1 MSRIEQFLLGGGRNR
16 AAIHIGLV
24 NNMPDADMRA
34 TELQFAR
41 LLKESAGALDVR
53 LRLFSL
59 SGIARGELA
68 RSRMD
73 GFYDDAGFLAAAN
86 IDALIV
92 TGAGSEDARQKA
104 YWPELAE
111 LIDWAKDGT
120 LSTLFSGQAAGMA
133 VMHLDGIVRRPLD
146 KKISGVFPAMR
157 MEDDPLFFGMPL
169 TTPVP
174 HARRDD
180 IAEADLVEKGYRI
193 LARLANGQVDM
204 FTREPAGQSRFV
216 FLQGHPEYDR
226 ATLGRDYLRDIEGFL
241 SGDADAPPSVP
252 ENYFDRATEDQL
264 TEIGASD
271 EAALARAREV
281 VAGALTM
288 QSWKL
293 HTVRLFGNWL
303 TLVAAAKARRMASR
317 MVHTRK
323 RA

>member
-86 IDALIV
+86 VDALIV
-92 TGAGSEDARQKA
+92 TGSGGEDASRQA

-120 LSTLFSGQAAGMA
+120 LSSLFSGQAAGAA
-133 VMHLDGIVRRPLD
+133 VMHLDGIVRRPLAQ
-146 KKISGVFPAMR
+146 KISGVFSAMR

-226 ATLGRDYLRDIEGFL
+226 STLGRDYLRDVEAFQRGEL
-241 SGDADAPPSVP
+241 AAPPSVP

-264 TEIGASD
+264 VETGAADS
-271 EAALARAREV
+271 AREIV
-281 VAGALTM
+281 GGALTM
-288 QSWKL
+288 PSWKL

-317 MVHTRK
+317 VVHTRK